1 MTNTIHICEE
11 QNRLFFEGTY
21 TPIVCGNSNY
31 FVLFNFSEDWMR
43 FHNKTA
49 VFIIGDKRKQLKF
62 EGNILKL
69 PLFPNAP
76 YVEML
81 VFAKDADEYASTTAI
96 KIRLEPTPIGQ
107 MFKF

>member
-1 MTNTIHICEE
+1 MANIIHIREE
-11 QNRLFFEGTY
+11 KNRLWFDGTY
-21 TPIVCGNSNY
+21 TPIVCGNTNY
-31 FVLFNFSEDWMR
+31 FVLFDFSEDWLQ

-49 VFIIGDKRKQLKF
+49 VFVIGDKRKQLKF
-62 EGNILKL
+62 EGNVLKL

-81 VFAKDADEYASTTAI
+81 VFAKDDEECISTTAI